1 MKTKAN
7 EKDILVMKLIHY
19 FMIKKDYVPIII
31 RGIDNEVWLENPKGE
46 FRIIRIVTK
55 NIFNNEQYEF
65 DTFKNKNIV
74 SQISKQTLNPFIDVL
89 TIYTD
94 IGDNFKKKIENTKR
108 YKYITIEK
116 EKDIEK
122 DEILNKYYKDLK
134 DNLEFEEKDFDL
146 LGKLTS
152 DISKKNL
159 KDNERYSDM
168 YKQKKPIFTYALIAI
183 NIIMF
188 IILAIVNKNLDNP
201 SRESLINFGA
211 NYGILTK
218 GGQYYRLITCAFLHI
233 GVLHLLCNMYSLFVL
248 GPTIEHFFGKGKFLL
263 IYLFSAIMGSLFSLT
278 FQNDSIVSAGASGAI
293 FGLLGALLY
302 FGFNYRGYVG
312 NRIINQIIPVILINL
327 FIGFTSSGIDNF
339 AHIGGLIGGV
349 CISFMLGADIDEESK
364 SKRINGTIITC
375 ILTGFMIYMAFFR

>member
-1 MKTKAN
+1 MKAKAN
-7 EKDILVMKLIHY
+7 EKDMLVMKLIHY

-263 IYLFSAIMGSLFSLT
+263 IYLFSAIMGSLFSLI
-278 FQNDSIVSAGASGAI
+278 FQNDSVVSAGASGAI

-339 AHIGGLIGGV
+339 AHIGGLSGGV
-349 CISFMLGADIDEESK
+349 CISIMLGADTDEESK